1 MMEAQPRHLGI
12 ATVEDDH
19 IRFMLSQ
26 ALCDHLV
33 PDGIT
38 RQIEGFLLRVGED
51 HTTHFTQPLGQR
63 SHDLIVAVLP
73 LGLLQAD
80 TGKFDLLAQQAHIF
94 EATGTYGV
102 GIFLM
107 LHKQRQM
114 LGDLLLSDLVPVVH
128 RESPP
133 GAGAARPG
141 GCAGGCWLFRRRRA
155 VSPSMPA
162 WGRSESGYRH
172 SRSAGWRCEPG

>member
-1 MMEAQPRHLGI
+1 MWLANQGGLWRCLRDGPHILLPHDDGTQSRHLGI

-19 IRFMLSQ
+19 LRPVSSQ

-38 RQIEGFLLRVGED
+38 CQIEGFLLRVGED
-51 HTTHFTQPLGQR
+51 HTTHFTQPLGQHC
-63 SHDLIVAVLP
+63 HDLIVAVLP

-114 LGDLLLSDLVPVVH
+114 FGELLLSDRVPVVQVIVGDDH
-128 RESPP
+128 RIHIENLRQ
-133 GAGAARPG
+133 GQG
-141 GCAGGCWLFRRRRA
+141 
-155 VSPSMPA
+155 
-162 WGRSESGYRH
+162 
-172 SRSAGWRCEPG
+172 